1 MKKVKE
7 IAKSISPTT
16 NQIIVVAVVLVV
28 AYFFYNLGAGTAQQA
43 GPAEGEAVTTAAS
56 AREETIWTCSMHPQ
70 IKMNEPEQCP
80 ICGMDLVP
88 METEGQPAAEKKQP
102 LAEQE
107 PVGYACA
114 MNCVPPLPNPGK
126 CPICGMEMVPVFE
139 EVRKGEGTARRLTMS
154 REARAL
160 ASIQTSPVERRWI
173 ENEVR
178 MVGNVDYDE
187 TKLNYVTAYVG
198 GRLDRLYVDYT
209 GIEVKKGDHMV
220 YLYSPDLITAQEELI
235 QARRAYENLSDSSI
249 ASVKESARKALAAVR
264 ERLRLWGLSQEQIQA
279 IEERNTRE
287 DHITIY
293 APIGGTVIKKH
304 VNEGAYVKTGDR
316 IYTIADFSTVWV
328 QLQAYESDLPW
339 IRYGQDVVFTTD
351 SLPGEEFHGRI
362 SFIGPVLDPGTRTVD
377 VRVNVPNKERR
388 LKPGMFVRAKVFSR
402 VAKGGRV
409 IDPELAGKWI
419 SPMHP
424 EVVKDEPGACD
435 VCGMPLVPA
444 EELGYVAAVEDEP
457 PLVIP
462 ESAPL
467 ITGKRAVVYVEV
479 PGERPTYEG
488 REIVLGPKGQDH
500 YLVIQGLEEGE
511 RVVTHGAF
519 KIDSALQ
526 IVARPS
532 MMSPEAGA
540 APAAHVHDH
549 AGADME
555 ME

>member
-1 MKKVKE
+1 MKKIKE

-16 NQIIVVAVVLVV
+16 NQIIVVIVVLVV
-28 AYFFYNLGAGTAQQA
+28 AYFFYNFGAGTAQQA
-43 GPAEGEAVTTAAS
+43 GPAEGEAVTTAAP

-70 IKMNEPEQCP
+70 IKMNEPGQCP

-88 METEGQPAAEKKQP
+88 METEEQPAVERKQP

-126 CPICGMEMVPVFE
+126 CPICGMEMVAVFE
-139 EVRKGEGTARRLTMS
+139 EVSEEVSSARRLTMS
-154 REARAL
+154 REAWAL
-160 ASIQTSPVERRWI
+160 ANIQTSPVERRWI

-209 GIEVKKGDHMV
+209 GIEVKEGDHMV
-220 YLYSPDLITAQEELI
+220 SLYSPDLITAQEELI

-249 ASVKESARKALAAVR
+249 ASVRESARKALAAVR
-264 ERLRLWGLSQEQIQA
+264 ERLRLWGLTQEQIQA
-279 IEERNTRE
+279 IEERGVRE

-339 IRYGQDVVFTTD
+339 IRYGQDAVFTTD
-351 SLPGEEFHGRI
+351 SLPGEKFHGRI
-362 SFIGPVLDPGTRTVD
+362 SFIGPVLDPVTRTVD

-388 LKPGMFVRAKVFSR
+388 LKPGMFVRASVYSK

-444 EELGYVAAVEDEP
+444 EELGFVAAVQDEP

-526 IVARPS
+526 IIARPS

>member
-1 MKKVKE
+1 
-7 IAKSISPTT
+7 
-16 NQIIVVAVVLVV
+16 
-28 AYFFYNLGAGTAQQA
+28 
-43 GPAEGEAVTTAAS
+43 
-56 AREETIWTCSMHPQ
+56 
-70 IKMNEPEQCP
+70 
-80 ICGMDLVP
+80 
-88 METEGQPAAEKKQP
+88 
-102 LAEQE
+102 
-107 PVGYACA
+107 
-114 MNCVPPLPNPGK
+114 
-126 CPICGMEMVPVFE
+126 
-139 EVRKGEGTARRLTMS
+139 
-154 REARAL
+154 
-160 ASIQTSPVERRWI
+160 
-173 ENEVR
+173 
-178 MVGNVDYDE
+178 
-187 TKLNYVTAYVG
+187 
-198 GRLDRLYVDYT
+198 
-209 GIEVKKGDHMV
+209 
-220 YLYSPDLITAQEELI
+220 
-235 QARRAYENLSDSSI
+235 
-249 ASVKESARKALAAVR
+249 
-264 ERLRLWGLSQEQIQA
+264 
-279 IEERNTRE
+279 
-287 DHITIY
+287 
-293 APIGGTVIKKH
+293 
-304 VNEGAYVKTGDR
+304 
-316 IYTIADFSTVWV
+316 
-328 QLQAYESDLPW
+328 
-339 IRYGQDVVFTTD
+339 VVFTTD

-479 PGERPTYEG
+479 PGEKPAYEG
-488 REIVLGPKGQDH
+488 REVVLGPKGQDH